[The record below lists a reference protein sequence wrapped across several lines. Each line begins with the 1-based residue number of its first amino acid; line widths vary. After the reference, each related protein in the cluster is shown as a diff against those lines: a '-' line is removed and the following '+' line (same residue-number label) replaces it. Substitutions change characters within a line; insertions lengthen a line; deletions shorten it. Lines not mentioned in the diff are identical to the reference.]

1 MLRRPR
7 LDPSAKFAFQIVLIA
22 SLLGTPVLA
31 ADNSALSLYVA
42 GKYQEAED
50 AGLAQADAAGLAL
63 AARSALAAE
72 MMRAAPCLDCLK
84 RAEDEARRAI
94 ALDPKMPDGHIY
106 LSLALGYEARIQGLI
121 AARLD
126 EYPEQ
131 AKSNLDAALAADPGN
146 CWALAALG
154 GWNIEIVRGGGTTL
168 ARWLY
173 GASVA
178 EGLADFAKAFAAAPD
193 NLVLRYQYA
202 LSLGGF
208 DAQTYR
214 DRIED
219 SLSRAVA
226 AKPATAYEVFAQ
238 GRAREL
244 LDALKVNDAKNFARL
259 VRRDQGYP

>member
-1 MLRRPR
+1 
-7 LDPSAKFAFQIVLIA
+7 
-22 SLLGTPVLA
+22 
-31 ADNSALSLYVA
+31 LSLYVA
-42 GKYQEAED
+42 GKYQEAEN

-84 RAEDEARRAI
+84 RGEGEARRAI

-106 LSLALGYEARIQGLI
+106 LALALGYQARIVGRI
-121 AARLD
+121 SARLD

-131 AKSNLDAALAADPGN
+131 AKSNLDAALASDPGN
-146 CWALAALG
+146 YWALAALG
-154 GWNIEIVRGGGTTL
+154 GWNIEIVRGGGATL

-178 EGLADFAKAFAAAPD
+178 EGLADFAKAFAGSPD

-208 DAQTYR
+208 DLETYR
-214 DRIED
+214 SQVED

-226 AKPATAYEVFAQ
+226 AKPATAYEIFAQ
-238 GRAREL
+238 GRAREW
-244 LDALKVNDAKNFARL
+244 LDALKANDAKTFAWL

>member
-1 MLRRPR
+1 MR
-7 LDPSAKFAFQIVLIA
+7 LGVCVTLILALSSASA
-22 SLLGTPVLA
+22 LA
-31 ADNSALSLYVA
+31 ADDPVLSLYVA
-42 GKYQEAED
+42 GKYQDAEN

-72 MMRAAPCLDCLK
+72 MMRETPCLECLK

-106 LSLALGYEARIQGLI
+106 LSVALGYEARIVGLI
-121 AARLD
+121 SARLND
-126 EYPEQ
+126 YPEQ
-131 AKSNLDAALAADPGN
+131 AKANLDAALAADPGN
-146 CWALAALG
+146 DWALAALG

-178 EGLADFAKAFAAAPD
+178 EGLADFAKAFASAPD

-208 DAQTYR
+208 DLQTYR
-214 DRIED
+214 SQIED
-219 SLSRAVA
+219 SLLRATA
-226 AKPATAYEVFAQ
+226 AKPASAYETFAQ
-238 GRAREL
+238 DRAREL
-244 LDALKVNDAKNFARL
+244 LDALKANDTKTFARL
-259 VRRDQGYP
+259 VRKDQGYP